1 MALQYT
7 AAALVAENK
16 ILTHP
21 ASSDSI
27 PTSANFEDFVSMG
40 PGAAMKAVRILDNSQ
55 HVIAIELLA
64 GLQAVD
70 LRGGFCMSGT
80 TKKNYKFFSG
90 KILPNTKGKPFH
102 KDIEEG

>member
-16 ILTHP
+16 LLTHP

-70 LRGGFCMSGT
+70 LRGGYGMSVA
-80 TKKNYKFFSG
+80 TKEVYKLLRRR
-90 KILPNTKGKPFH
+90 IRPVTADTPFH
-102 KDIEEG
+102 RD